1 MSKILE
7 GLTEAL
13 NVARCDHAFVKT
25 EKQPSDRRYVRRYCP
40 LCEAT
45 FISPRSDMREL
56 LRVVV
61 SRSSVPTEAGGE

>member
-1 MSKILE
+1 MNKILE
-7 GLTEAL
+7 GMAEAL

-61 SRSSVPTEAGGE
+61 GPSREPSP

>member
-1 MSKILE
+1 MNKILD
-7 GLTEAL
+7 GMAEAL
-13 NVARCDHAFVKT
+13 VVARCEHAFVKT

-45 FISPRSDMREL
+45 FISPTNNPRDL

-61 SRSSVPTEAGGE
+61 GQTGDRP